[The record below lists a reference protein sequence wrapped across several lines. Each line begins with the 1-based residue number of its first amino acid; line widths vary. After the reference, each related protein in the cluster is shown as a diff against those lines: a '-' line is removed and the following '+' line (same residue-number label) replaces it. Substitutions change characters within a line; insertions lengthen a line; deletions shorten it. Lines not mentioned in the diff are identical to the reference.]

1 MALTPKRLYTGNDTA
16 SNVYTASSTAN
27 SYSIIKTISICNTTT
42 TDKTVTIHLVP
53 NSGTAGANN
62 KIMSNVVVPANDTIY
77 SNMVYVLNAGDAVY
91 YDPQDANLTLVL
103 TGVEYSA

>member
-53 NSGTAGANN
+53 NSGSAGANN

-91 YDPQDANLTLVL
+91 YDPQDSNLTLVL

>member
-16 SNVYTASSTAN
+16 SNVYTASATAN
-27 SYSIIKTISICNTTT
+27 SYSIIKTISVCNTTT
-42 TDKTVTIHLVP
+42 TDKTVTMHLVP

-62 KIMSNVVVPANDTIY
+62 MIMSNVVVPANDTIY

-91 YDPQDANLTLVL
+91 YNPQDANLTLVL

>member
-53 NSGTAGANN
+53 NSGSAGANN

>member
-16 SNVYTASSTAN
+16 STVYTAPSAAG

-42 TDKTVTIHLVP
+42 TAKTVSINLVP
-53 NSGTAGANN
+53 SGGSAGVSN

-77 SNMVYVLNAGDAVY
+77 SNMVYVLNASDSIY
-91 YDPQDANLTLVL
+91 YDPQDANLTMVL